1 MAIKKKL
8 KVTLKKSK
16 FGILPNHRECVK
28 GLGLKRINHSVIVND
43 DACIRGMINKIN
55 YLLVVEEA

>member
-8 KVTLKKSK
+8 KVTLKKSR